1 MQIQLDLSLAKIFQ
15 NNSSLPLALSSYTP
29 KILISLLSLSL
40 EICFFLYLEFLP
52 TLAIPSFCLGFV
64 VPFMNPSPGAK
75 SKVR

>member
-1 MQIQLDLSLAKIFQ
+1 MQIQLHLSLAKIFQ

-40 EICFFLYLEFLP
+40 EICFLYLEFLP

-64 VPFMNPSPGAK
+64 VPFMDPSPGAK